1 MKIYLDENLSPRI
14 GEMLR
19 GRGLDAISAHEV
31 GNTQLAD
38 AAQLRY
44 ATGQGRAIVTCDV
57 TDFVDLAA
65 ETIVENYDHAGI
77 VLVSGGFRTDD
88 FGGIAAAVE
97 RAARLYPGGLR
108 GTILFLPHRGETGG
122 SS

>member
-14 GEMLR
+14 AEILR
-19 GRGLDAISAHEV
+19 GRGLDAVSAHDV
-31 GNTQLAD
+31 GNSQLTD
-38 AAQLRY
+38 SAQLRY

-57 TDFVDLAA
+57 ADFIDLA
-65 ETIVENYDHAGI
+65 VEMIAANHDHAGI

-88 FGGIAAAVE
+88 FSGIAAAIE

-108 GTILFLPHRGETGG
+108 STILFLTHRAETGG